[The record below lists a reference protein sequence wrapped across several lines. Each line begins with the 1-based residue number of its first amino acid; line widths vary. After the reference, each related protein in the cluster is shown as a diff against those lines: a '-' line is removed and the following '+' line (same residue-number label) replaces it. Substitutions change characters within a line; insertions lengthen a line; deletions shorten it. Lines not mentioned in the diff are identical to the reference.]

1 MGHSCHNHEPRT
13 ECRQTIEV
21 QTGWT
26 PDGRRQTRTHSV
38 AYNLIQCGH
47 GDDPRRDTSCQG
59 CRWIDW
65 TKEEVSDE

>member
-1 MGHSCHNHEPRT
+1 MGHSCYNHVPRA

-21 QTGWT
+21 PTGWT

-38 AYNLIQCGH
+38 TYNLIQCGH
-47 GDDPRRDTSCQG
+47 GGDPLRDPSCQG

-65 TKEEVSDE
+65 TKEEGQG